1 MNVKIQGELPM
12 SQASA
17 DEKPISDE
25 LLAILVCPRSKQK
38 VVLSEDKTKLVCA
51 ERCEDAKCPRGFR
64 IENGIPVMLLED

>member
-1 MNVKIQGELPM
+1 M

-38 VVLSEDKTKLVCA
+38 VALSEDKTKLVCT
-51 ERCEDAKCPRGFR
+51 ERCEDPKCPREYR